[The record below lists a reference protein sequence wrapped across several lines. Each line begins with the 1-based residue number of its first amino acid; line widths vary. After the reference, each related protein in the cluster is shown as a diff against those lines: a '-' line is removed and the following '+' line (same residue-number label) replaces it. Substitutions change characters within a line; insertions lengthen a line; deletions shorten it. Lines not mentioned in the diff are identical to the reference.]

1 MSLQAE
7 LIFSCLSIKHM
18 LFISGKSR
26 SSQGFIVLHSI
37 TNGYLIPSGT
47 TLLSSIS
54 CATRL
59 LNIVVVFNGWIAK
72 FAVQINSHTHMP
84 SQADKIIADND
95 FVSIWLE
102 ESGNPAIEE
111 LTQLNFELA
120 RKTTTDLAEK
130 GITEHDLALILDINP
145 EEIKRWLIGKH
156 PFSIK
161 TLKQISTALA
171 DYKV

>member
-1 MSLQAE
+1 
-7 LIFSCLSIKHM
+7 
-18 LFISGKSR
+18 
-26 SSQGFIVLHSI
+26 
-37 TNGYLIPSGT
+37 
-47 TLLSSIS
+47 
-54 CATRL
+54 
-59 LNIVVVFNGWIAK
+59 
-72 FAVQINSHTHMP
+72 MP
-84 SQADKIIADND
+84 SQAEKIIADND

-120 RKTTTDLAEK
+120 RKTITDLAEK

-161 TLKQISTALA
+161 TLKQISTALD